1 MKMSNLPDLVRI
13 AQGRDHINTA
23 EFGRATNR
31 RPQTIRKNLCI
42 EGAAYGIRPLKVRG
56 RLLWPVA
63 DIAALLAAE
72 EIKA

>member
-1 MKMSNLPDLVRI
+1 MNLSELTHV
-13 AQGRDHINTA
+13 AHGRDHLNTR
-23 EFGRATNR
+23 EFGRAINR
-31 RPQTIRKNLCI
+31 DAQTIRKNLCI